1 MYGGVALCQGARC
14 ALVTEDKTP
23 LGLNLSLTR
32 RQMRLLTAAGGSSLM
47 LTAAFGSAWLGGKL
61 TRDAQ
66 IREQAESL
74 MSLND
79 HSYGADRL
87 RHLDGQKSVAAL
99 QDDLDRRAIALV
111 MRHESYTSPVA
122 TMRMRQDRQRTNLFA
137 SLVSPARTHKAEAA
151 QAPVLKASLDLGLMR
166 ATPRTAPASPF
177 DLKNRSA
184 SDLDCLT
191 QAVYYEARGET
202 DSGQRAVAQV
212 ILNRVRHPAYPK
224 TICNVVYQGAVKRT
238 GCQFSFTCNG
248 IMTNRVE
255 SWAWKRARTVA
266 EDALDGY
273 VMKSVGASTHFHVLG
288 ISPDWADRMQRTA
301 TIGNHAFYQFSSR
314 GAQMLAAA
322 DQVRPSAVPT
332 LEKAKESDLTA
343 ASASSAA
350 PVETKPS
357 ETLSHLRDNAKDT
370 ATKSV
375 ALSAQVKGDDAQAL
389 TQAIKT
395 TAPSRP

>member
-87 RHLDGQKSVAAL
+87 RHMDGQKSVAAL

-111 MRHESYTSPVA
+111 MRHESYTSPMA
-122 TMRMRQDRQRTNLFA
+122 TMRLRQDRQRTDLFA
-137 SLVSPARTHKAEAA
+137 SLVGPARAHKAEAA
-151 QAPVLKASLDLGLMR
+151 SAPVLKASLDLGLMR
-166 ATPRTAPASPF
+166 APSRTAPASPF

-248 IMTNRVE
+248 IMSNRVE

-288 ISPDWADRMQRTA
+288 ISPDWSVRMQRTA

-322 DQVRPSAVPT
+322 DQVRPSAAPT
-332 LEKAKESDLTA
+332 LEQAKETTETTALPAAQVDTKTSDALT
-343 ASASSAA
+343 
-350 PVETKPS
+350 
-357 ETLSHLRDNAKDT
+357 HLRDASKDS
-370 ATKSV
+370 AVKAI
-375 ALSAQVKGDDAQAL
+375 ALSSQVKGEDAQTLAH
-389 TQAIKT
+389 AAKT
-395 TAPSRP
+395 VAPAKP

>member
-1 MYGGVALCQGARC
+1 
-14 ALVTEDKTP
+14 
-23 LGLNLSLTR
+23 
-32 RQMRLLTAAGGSSLM
+32 MRLLTAAGGSGLM
-47 LTAAFGSAWLGGKL
+47 LGAAFGSAWLGGTL

-87 RHLDGQKSVAAL
+87 RQMNGEKGVAAM

-122 TMRMRQDRQRTNLFA
+122 AMRIRQDRQRTSLFA
-137 SLVSPARTHKAEAA
+137 SLVSPARAHKAEAA
-151 QAPVLKASLDLGLMR
+151 NAPVLKASLDLGLMR
-166 ATPRTAPASPF
+166 DPSRTTPASPF

-248 IMTNRVE
+248 IMSNRVE
-255 SWAWKRARTVA
+255 NWAWKRARNVA

-273 VMKSVGASTHFHVLG
+273 VMKPVGASTHFHVLSV
-288 ISPDWADRMQRTA
+288 SPDWAGRMQKTA

-314 GAQMLAAA
+314 SAQMLAAA
-322 DQVRPSAVPT
+322 DQVRPSAAPAIEQV
-332 LEKAKESDLTA
+332 KEMAETPA
-343 ASASSAA
+343 ASPAPAPQAS
-350 PVETKPS
+350 PS
-357 ETLSHLRDNAKDT
+357 DALNHLRDSGKDGVK
-370 ATKSV
+370 AI
-375 ALSAQVKGDDAQAL
+375 ALTAQAKGEEA
-389 TQAIKT
+389 QAIAHAVKPA
-395 TAPSRP
+395 APTKP